1 MSKQNLDDKVLENII
16 CKLDDFERLTRCLSS
31 SHFDEFN
38 YECLSSVMNCFSR
51 IIFDIKQDVS
61 KLI

>member
-1 MSKQNLDDKVLENII
+1 MSKKNWDDKVLENVI

-31 SHFDEFN
+31 CHFDEFN
-38 YECLSSVMNCFSR
+38 SEYFPAVMNCFSQ
-51 IIFDIKQDVS
+51 IIFGIKQDVS

>member
-16 CKLDDFERLTRCLSS
+16 CKLDDFERLTGGLSS
-31 SHFDEFN
+31 CHFDEFN
-38 YECLSSVMNCFSR
+38 SEYLPSVMHCFSQ
-51 IIFDIKQDVS
+51 IIFNIKQDIS